1 MWNWLKALFTDKESI
16 AWARLQAVIG
26 ALAVA
31 VTYVEPAVLQPILPP
46 GWFPWLLVANGVLSE
61 YLRRRRASDL

>member
-1 MWNWLKALFTDKESI
+1 MWNWIKRVFTDKESI
-16 AWARLQAVIG
+16 AWARIQAVIG

-31 VTYVEPAVLQPILPP
+31 VTYVEPVVLQPIMPP
-46 GWFPWLLVANGVLSE
+46 GWFPWLLVLNGVLSE